1 MRTNM
6 GYPEVITVSGTLLLL
21 NQQPVAGWIFCA
33 LGIAGVALRFGIK
46 VQEQE
51 QKRKE
56 MQDVTGQIQ
65 AAGKNLVNLVLAA
78 SNHEKNDLH

>member
-1 MRTNM
+1 MRTNI

-33 LGIAGVALRFGIK
+33 LGILGVALRFGIK

>member
-1 MRTNM
+1 MRTNI

-21 NQQPVAGWIFCA
+21 NQQPVTGWIFCA
-33 LGIAGVALRFGIK
+33 LGILGVALRFGIK